1 MHTME
6 NMLDSWLVVEARKGK
21 PEAFARLVRRHSDLV
36 YRVALRVLGDEEE
49 ARDASQEA
57 WIRAWRGLDRFK
69 GESAFTTWLYR
80 ITVNACLNH
89 RRDKRPVEHV
99 ELCEETLHLPDL
111 SGDPQAEI
119 SNREMVAQVELC
131 LREIRAEHRAA
142 LVLRHVEGLG
152 YPEIADILE
161 VPQAKVRAWVSR
173 GRAEMV
179 LKLTRERVVQ
189 SAEL

>member
-1 MHTME
+1 
-6 NMLDSWLVVEARKGK
+6 MLDSRLVAEARTGN
-21 PEAFARLVRRHSDLV
+21 PEAFARLVRCHSDLV
-36 YRVALRVLGDEEE
+36 YRVALRVLGEEEE

-57 WIRAWRGLDRFK
+57 WIRAWRGLERFK

-89 RRDKRPVEHV
+89 RRSNPSGEHV
-99 ELCEETLHLPDL
+99 ELRDETLHLPDT
-111 SGDPQAEI
+111 SGADDPQAAI
-119 SNREMVAQVELC
+119 SNREMVAKVKLC
-131 LREIRAEHRAA
+131 LRKIRAEHRAA
-142 LVLRHVEGLG
+142 LILRHVEGLG

-161 VPQAKVRAWVSR
+161 VPRATARAWVSR

-179 LKLTRERVVQ
+179 LELARERVVQ

>member
-1 MHTME
+1 MHTPE
-6 NMLDSWLVVEARKGK
+6 KMLNSWLVVEARKGK
-21 PEAFARLVRRHSDLV
+21 PEAFARLVRCHSDLV

-161 VPQAKVRAWVSR
+161 VPQATARAWVSR